1 MQRSLFD
8 FIPDDLNEYERS
20 YLVFRATAEGSF
32 VRESEIGAVRMVRSA
47 SRLNARRVRASG
59 NVALNSVR
67 RRHGVSRRNS
77 GPKIQGTR
85 EYAR

>member
-1 MQRSLFD
+1 MLSSL
-8 FIPDDLNEYERS
+8 DLARRIEAGVS
-20 YLVFRATAEGSF
+20 AAAAVVDLCAEAIAG
-32 VRESEIGAVRMVRSA
+32 RESEIGAVRMVRSA
-47 SRLNARRVRASG
+47 SRLNARRARASG